1 MIRTTLTI
9 SAAACLIAGCVPRG
23 QYEEAVRSAS
33 SLRAESAAKD
43 ARLRE
48 AQAQLAARDTRL
60 HDAEVGRASMQKE
73 LDSATAV
80 DDQLETEL
88 KKLGENAQSLLSENG
103 ALKGALQ
110 GSQKRL
116 EELRRAQA
124 AAEARS
130 ALYRELAAKL
140 KGMVDAGDLAIA
152 LRDGRMV
159 LQLPNDVLFDSGR
172 AELKDTGKRTLAA
185 LSAVLPTIAGRQ
197 FQIAGHT
204 DNEPIRVSPFR
215 SNWELSLARAME
227 VTRFLT
233 DHGVDPHV
241 LSAAGY
247 GEFDPVDSN
256 QTAAGKAHNRRTEI
270 TLQPNIDEIVAV
282 P

>member
-1 MIRTTLTI
+1 MIRNILAI
-9 SAAACLIAGCVPRG
+9 SAAACGVLAGCVPQG
-23 QYEEAVRSAS
+23 KYDEAVRTAND
-33 SLRAESAAKD
+33 LRTELAAKN
-43 ARLRE
+43 ARLRD
-48 AQAQLAARDTRL
+48 AQI
-60 HDAEVGRASMQKE
+60 GRASMQKD

-80 DDQLETEL
+80 DEQLENEL

-103 ALKGALQ
+103 ALRGALQ

-124 AAEARS
+124 AAEARA
-130 ALYRELAAKL
+130 ALYRDLATKL
-140 KGMVDAGDLAIA
+140 KGMIDAGDLAIG

-159 LQLPNDVLFDSGR
+159 LQMPNDILFDSGH
-172 AELKDTGKRTLAA
+172 AELKETGKRTLAA

-197 FQIAGHT
+197 FQVAGHT

-233 DHGVDPHV
+233 DHGVDPHA

-247 GEFDPVDSN
+247 GEYDPVDTN
-256 QTAAGKAHNRRTEI
+256 QSGVGRGHNRRTEI
-270 TLQPNIDEIVAV
+270 TLQPNIDEMVAV